1 MALPSLKDSEVM
13 DGYGDGWLAVR
24 WINHLPTCSNKI
36 VVRISCG
43 VTPARNPP
51 SAWNIVNGQSM

>member
-1 MALPSLKDSEVM
+1 M

-36 VVRISCG
+36 VVRVSCG